1 MTMDIVKEVLEKQA
15 KELEKYKTINVQK
28 HEEVKI
34 DLGHLMVSD
43 PNSFDESEL
52 K

>member
-1 MTMDIVKEVLEKQA
+1 MDIVKEVLEKQA
-15 KELEKYKTINVQK
+15 KEAEKYKSINVAK

-34 DLGHLMVSD
+34 DLGHLMIID
-43 PNSFDESEL
+43 PNVFDETEL

>member
-15 KELEKYKTINVQK
+15 KEQEKYKSINVAK

-34 DLGHLMVSD
+34 DLGHLLISD
-43 PNSFDESEL
+43 PNSFDENEL

>member
-1 MTMDIVKEVLEKQA
+1 MDIVKEVLKKQA
-15 KELEKYKTINVQK
+15 KESERYKSINVAK

-34 DLGHLMVSD
+34 DCGRLMISD
-43 PNSFDESEL
+43 PNIFSEEI